1 MTTDLKKGSTFGH
14 YRIDSKI
21 GSGGMGDVYLADDTK
36 LGRKVAIK
44 FLHEKFS
51 KEEDLLNRFIQE
63 AKAASALNHPN
74 ILTVYEV
81 GEHDGNHYISTEYID
96 GKTLRER
103 MKERLTFDEIVSIML
118 QAAEALSAAH
128 RAGIVHRDI
137 KPENIM
143 VRADGYVKVLD
154 FGLAKLTEI
163 NSGGEEETKKL
174 VKTNPGVVMG
184 TVAYMSPEQARGKAT
199 DARSDVFSFG
209 IVLYE
214 MLTGMVPFA
223 GETMTDVLS
232 SIISIEPQ
240 PVTTLAPHLPKEL
253 QRIVQKTLRKK
264 RDLRYQTTQDLL
276 VDLKDLRDE
285 LQLEAK
291 LEQTAVPNKSDS
303 GQTSAPRHSTSS
315 GASSSGGVKDSLL
328 LTEFDNTTGEA
339 IFDQTLK
346 MALAF
351 SLAQSPFL
359 DIVPDSRVS
368 QTLRLMGRKPNER
381 VTRELGEEIC
391 MRQNLKAFMAGTISS
406 FGEIYVLTLEA
417 VNARTGESL
426 GREFEQV
433 NSREEVLNALG
444 RAAAGIREKLGE
456 SLSSIEK
463 FNVPGE
469 SITTSSLEAL
479 KIFVLGR
486 EQVVNGKQLEAI
498 PFYKKALEIDP
509 EFALAYT
516 ELAVVYRNTDQWKS
530 AAEMT
535 AKAYELRETVSETE
549 RLRIIYY
556 YHNFVAGEMDKAIE
570 TLELWRNTYP
580 NFVVS
585 YVSLSDSYERLGQS
599 EKAIGFAREGL
610 RLDPNYATIYMNLLE
625 SLVSLDRYD
634 EAKETCRQAFERKLD
649 GDYFHLFP
657 YMVAFIENDAAEME
671 ANLRWFTGRDDE
683 YLALDLQAG
692 SAGFQGKWRT
702 AQDFSRRSIDLAG
715 RGNTK
720 EVAAKFASA
729 QALRIAFWSSGTGL
743 PASDDPQLKTIL
755 KAQTNKALNLE
766 KGQLV
771 VVAVALAAA
780 GHAEEANALT
790 GELSGQRPNDTLL
803 NQLWLPTINAALLL
817 QNGKAKEAI
826 EELEITERLERAA
839 EFYPQYLRGLA
850 YLKLNKSKDAVRE
863 FDKIINHRGE
873 GPLSSIY
880 ALAQLGKARATKD
893 KADYEK
899 FFDLWK
905 DADPDMPALVE
916 AKKEFAELDGKKKK
930 D

>member
-1 MTTDLKKGSTFGH
+1 MATPKRDSFAH
-14 YRIDSKI
+14 YEIRSQI

-51 KEEDLLNRFIQE
+51 KDEGLLNRFIQE

-74 ILTVYEV
+74 ILTVYEI
-81 GEHDGNHYISTEYID
+81 GEHEGKHYISAEYID

-103 MKERLTFDEIVSIML
+103 MKQRLTFDETLSIMV
-118 QAAEALSAAH
+118 QTAEALSAAH
-128 RAGIVHRDI
+128 QAGIIHRDI
-137 KPENIM
+137 KPENVM
-143 VRADGYVKVLD
+143 VRSDGYVKVLD

-163 NSGGEEETKKL
+163 NHTDGEEQTKKL

-184 TVAYMSPEQARGKAT
+184 TVAYMSPEQARGKNT

-214 MLTGMVPFA
+214 MLTGKVPFA

-232 SIISIEPQ
+232 SIISIEPV
-240 PVTTLAPHLPKEL
+240 PITSLAPHLPKEL

-291 LEQTAVPNKSDS
+291 LEQTAVPNKPDS
-303 GQTSAPRHSTSS
+303 GQISAPRHSTSS

-328 LTEFDNTTGEA
+328 LTEFENSTGEA

-368 QTLRLMGRKPNER
+368 QTLRLMGRKADER

-509 EFALAYT
+509 KFALAYT

-556 YHNFVAGEMDKAIE
+556 YHNFVAGEMDKATE

-599 EKAIGFAREGL
+599 EKAIGFARQGL
-610 RLDPNYATIYMNLLE
+610 KLDPNYATIYMNLVE

-634 EAKETCRQAFERKLD
+634 EAKETCRQAFEKKLD

-657 YMVAFIENDAAEME
+657 YMVAFIENDAAAME
-671 ANLRWFTGRDDE
+671 SNLRWFAGRDDE

-692 SAGFQGKWRT
+692 AAGFQGKWRT

-720 EVAAKFASA
+720 EVAAKFASE
-729 QALRIAFWSSGTGL
+729 QALRIVFWSSGTGL
-743 PASDDPQLKTIL
+743 PASDDPQLKTVL

-771 VVAVALAAA
+771 VVAVALALAAA
-780 GHAEEANALT
+780 GHADEANSLVNELT
-790 GELSGQRPNDTLL
+790 GERPKDNLL
-803 NQLWLPTINAALLL
+803 NHLWLPTIRAALLL
-817 QNGKAKEAI
+817 QGDKAKEAI

-850 YLKLNKSKDAVRE
+850 YLQLTKPRDATRE
-863 FDKIINHRGE
+863 FDKILNHRGE
-873 GPLSSIY
+873 APLSSLY
-880 ALAQLGKARATKD
+880 PLAQLSKARATKD
-893 KADYEK
+893 KAEYDK
-899 FFDLWK
+899 FFELWK
-905 DADPDMPALVE
+905 DADKDMPALIE
-916 AKKEFAELDGKKKK
+916 AKKEYAKL
-930 D
+930 

>member
-1 MTTDLKKGSTFGH
+1 MSTQLRDSFAH
-14 YRIDSKI
+14 YKIRSQI

-36 LGRKVAIK
+36 LDRRVAIK

-51 KEEDLLNRFIQE
+51 KDEDLLNRFIQE

-74 ILTVYEV
+74 ILTVYEI
-81 GEHDGNHYISTEYID
+81 GEHEGRHYISAEYID

-103 MKERLTFDEIVSIML
+103 MKQRLTFDETISIMV
-118 QAAEALSAAH
+118 QTAQALSAAH
-128 RAGIVHRDI
+128 HAGIIHRDI

-143 VRADGYVKVLD
+143 IRSDGYVKVLD

-163 NSGGEEETKKL
+163 NHTDGEEQTKKL

-184 TVAYMSPEQARGKAT
+184 TVAYMSPEQARGKNT

-214 MLTGMVPFA
+214 MLTGKVPFT

-232 SIISIEPQ
+232 SIISTEPQ
-240 PVTTLAPHLPKEL
+240 PITSLAPHLPKEL
-253 QRIVQKTLRKK
+253 LRIVQKTIRKK
-264 RDLRYQTTQDLL
+264 RDLRYQTTQDML

-291 LEQTAVPNKSDS
+291 LEQTAVPNKPDS
-303 GQTSAPRHSTSS
+303 GQVSAPRYSTSS
-315 GASSSGGVKDSLL
+315 GGGIKDSLL
-328 LTEFDNTTGEA
+328 LTEFENATGEA

-368 QTLRLMGRKPNER
+368 QTLRLMGRKADER

-509 EFALAYT
+509 KFALAYT

-535 AKAYELRETVSETE
+535 ANAYELRETVSETE

-556 YHNFVAGEMDKAIE
+556 YHNFVAGEMDKATE

-599 EKAIGFAREGL
+599 EKAIGFARQGL
-610 RLDPNYATIYMNLLE
+610 RLDPNYATIYMNLVE

-657 YMVAFIENDAAEME
+657 YMVAFIENDAAAME
-671 ANLRWFTGRDDE
+671 ANLRWFAGRDDE

-692 SAGFQGKWRT
+692 AAGFHGKWRT
-702 AQDFSRRSIDLAG
+702 AQDFSRRSFDLAG

-720 EVAAKFASA
+720 EVAAKFAA
-729 QALRIAFWSSGTGL
+729 EQALRIVFWSSGTGL
-743 PASDDPQLKTIL
+743 PASDDPQLKTVL

-771 VVAVALAAA
+771 VVAVALALAAA
-780 GHAEEANALT
+780 GHADEANLLT
-790 GELSGQRPNDTLL
+790 NELFDERPKDNLL
-803 NQLWLPTINAALLL
+803 NHLWLPTIRAALLL
-817 QNGKAKEAI
+817 QSGKAKEAI
-826 EELEITERLERAA
+826 EELEITERLEKAA

-850 YLKLNKSKDAVRE
+850 YLQLKNSKDAVRE
-863 FDKIINHRGE
+863 FDKILNHRGE
-873 GPLSSIY
+873 APLSSVY
-880 ALAQLGKARATKD
+880 PLAQLGKARAMKD
-893 KADYEK
+893 KAEYEK
-899 FFDLWK
+899 FLEIWK
-905 DADPDMPALVE
+905 DADKDMPALLAARE
-916 AKKEFAELDGKKKK
+916 EFEKL
-930 D
+930 

>member
-1 MTTDLKKGSTFGH
+1 MSTKPKDSFAH
-14 YRIDSKI
+14 YEIRSQI

-51 KEEDLLNRFIQE
+51 KDESLLSRFIQE

-74 ILTVYEV
+74 ILTVYEI
-81 GEHDGNHYISTEYID
+81 GEFEGKHYISAEYID
-96 GKTLRER
+96 GSTLRER
-103 MKERLTFDEIVSIML
+103 MKKRLTFDETISIMV
-118 QAAEALSAAH
+118 QTAEALSAAH
-128 RAGIVHRDI
+128 QAGIVHRDI

-143 VRADGYVKVLD
+143 VRPDGYVKVLD

-163 NSGGEEETKKL
+163 NQTDGEEQTKKL

-184 TVAYMSPEQARGKAT
+184 TVAYMSPEQARGKNT

-214 MLTGMVPFA
+214 MLTGQVPFT

-240 PVTTLAPHLPKEL
+240 PITTLAPHLPKEL

-264 RDLRYQTTQDLL
+264 RDLRYQTTQDML

-303 GQTSAPRHSTSS
+303 GQISAPRHSTSS
-315 GASSSGGVKDSLL
+315 GARSSGGIKDSLL
-328 LTEFDNTTGEA
+328 LTEFENTTGEA

-359 DIVPDSRVS
+359 DIVPDSRVA

-381 VTRELGEEIC
+381 VTKELGEEIC
-391 MRQNLKAFMAGTISS
+391 MRQNLKAFITGSISG
-406 FGEIYVLTLEA
+406 FGSIYVLTLEA
-417 VNARTGESL
+417 VNARTNESL

-433 NSREEVLNALG
+433 NSREEVLNTLTL
-444 RAAAGIREKLGE
+444 AATGLREKLGE

-486 EQVVNGKQLEAI
+486 EQIVNGKQMEAI
-498 PFYKKALEIDP
+498 PFYKKAIELDP
-509 EFALAYT
+509 KFALAYT
-516 ELAVVYRNTDQWKS
+516 ELAVVYRNMDQWKAASEMS
-530 AAEMT
+530 AR
-535 AKAYELRETVSETE
+535 AYELRDSVSETE
-549 RLRIIYY
+549 KLRITYY
-556 YHNFVAGEMDKAIE
+556 YHNFVQGEMDKAID

-580 NFVVS
+580 SFVVS
-585 YVSLSDSYERLGQS
+585 YVSLSDSMERLGQS
-599 EKAIGFAREGL
+599 EKAIAYAREGL
-610 RLDPNYATIYMNLLE
+610 KRDPNYATIYMNLVE
-625 SLVSLDRYD
+625 SLVSVGRYD
-634 EAKETCRQAFERKLD
+634 EVKETCRQAFERKLN

-657 YMVAFIENDAAEME
+657 YMIAFIENDTAAMAE
-671 ANLRWFTGRDDE
+671 NLRWFAGRDDE
-683 YLALDLQAG
+683 YLALDLHAG
-692 SAGFQGKWRT
+692 TAGFRGQWRA
-702 AQDFSRRSIDLAG
+702 AQDFSRRAIDLAG
-715 RGNTK
+715 RSNAR
-720 EVAAKFASA
+720 EVAAKYAA
-729 QALRIAFWSSGTGL
+729 EQALRIVFWSSGTGL
-743 PASDDPQLKTIL
+743 PPSDDPQLKTVL

-766 KGQLV
+766 KGQIV
-771 VVAVALAAA
+771 VSHVALALAAA
-780 GHAEEANALT
+780 GHGEEAQAVT
-790 GELSGQRPNDTLL
+790 AEVMAQRPNDTLL
-803 NQLWLPTINAALLL
+803 KQLWLPTINAALLL
-817 QNGKAKEAI
+817 HGGKIKEAI
-826 EELEITERLERAA
+826 EELEITERLEKAA

-850 YLKLNKSKDAVRE
+850 YLKLKKAKDSTRE
-863 FDKIINHRGE
+863 FDKILNHRGE
-873 GPLSSIY
+873 APLSSIY

-893 KADYEK
+893 KAEYEK
-899 FFDLWK
+899 FFELWK
-905 DADPDMPALVE
+905 EADKDMPALL
-916 AKKEFAELDGKKKK
+916 AARSEFDGLA
-930 D
+930 

>member
-1 MTTDLKKGSTFGH
+1 MSTQLRDSFAH
-14 YRIDSKI
+14 YKIRSQI

-36 LGRKVAIK
+36 LDRKVAIK

-51 KEEDLLNRFIQE
+51 KDEDLLNRFIQE

-74 ILTVYEV
+74 ILTVYEI
-81 GEHDGNHYISTEYID
+81 GEHEGRHYISAEYID

-103 MKERLTFDEIVSIML
+103 MKQRLTFDETLSIMV
-118 QAAEALSAAH
+118 QTAEALSAAH
-128 RAGIVHRDI
+128 QAGIIHRDI

-143 VRADGYVKVLD
+143 IRSDGYVKVLD

-163 NSGGEEETKKL
+163 TQTDGEEQTKKL

-184 TVAYMSPEQARGKAT
+184 TVAYMSPEQARGKNT

-214 MLTGMVPFA
+214 MLTGKVPFT

-232 SIISIEPQ
+232 SIISTEPQ
-240 PVTTLAPHLPKEL
+240 GITSLAPHLPREL

-264 RDLRYQTTQDLL
+264 RDLRYQTTQDML

-291 LEQTAVPNKSDS
+291 LEQTAVPNKPDS
-303 GQTSAPRHSTSS
+303 GQVSAPRYSTSS
-315 GASSSGGVKDSLL
+315 GGGIKDSLL
-328 LTEFDNTTGEA
+328 LTEFENATGEA

-368 QTLRLMGRKPNER
+368 QTLRLMGRKADER

-509 EFALAYT
+509 KFALAYT

-535 AKAYELRETVSETE
+535 ANAYELRETVSETE

-556 YHNFVAGEMDKAIE
+556 YHNFVAGEMDKATE

-610 RLDPNYATIYMNLLE
+610 RLDPNYATIYMNLVE

-657 YMVAFIENDAAEME
+657 YMVAFIENDAAAME
-671 ANLRWFTGRDDE
+671 ANLRWFAGRDDE

-692 SAGFQGKWRT
+692 AAGFQGKWRT

-720 EVAAKFASA
+720 EVAAKFASE
-729 QALRIAFWSSGTGL
+729 QALRIVFWSSGTGL
-743 PASDDPQLKTIL
+743 PATDDPQLKTVL

-771 VVAVALAAA
+771 VVAVALALAAA
-780 GHAEEANALT
+780 GHADEANLLANELT
-790 GELSGQRPNDTLL
+790 DERPKDNLL
-803 NQLWLPTINAALLL
+803 NHLWLPTIRAAFLL
-817 QNGKAKEAI
+817 QSEKAKEAI
-826 EELEITERLERAA
+826 EELEITERLEKAA

-850 YLKLNKSKDAVRE
+850 YLKLNKAKDAIRE
-863 FDKIINHRGE
+863 FDKILNNRGE
-873 GPLSSIY
+873 APLSSVY
-880 ALAQLGKARATKD
+880 PLAQLGKARAAKD
-893 KADYEK
+893 KAEYEK
-899 FFDLWK
+899 FFEMWK
-905 DADPDMPALVE
+905 DADKDMPALLAARE
-916 AKKEFAELDGKKKK
+916 EFEKL
-930 D
+930 